1 MLNNKSFLRIISLII
16 AVMLWVYVMG
26 EINPETKEKLSD
38 IEVTF
43 VNTEELA
50 DRGLAVVHDEDI
62 TVNAV
67 IKGKRS
73 AVNDTKSTGISA
85 TVDVSDCSKG
95 KNTAKIDFNLPE
107 GVTLESTEKETLSFK
122 VEKSKEK
129 EVPVKIDFVGTDEA
143 GDSVPWAY
151 DTSPETVKVTGA
163 ESSIKKIECVQGTIT
178 GNVVSGSAKTVEV
191 DLIPI
196 NKGGKEIKGLVMDSA
211 KAETTVRLMTL
222 RDVDINITA
231 ENIGDGL
238 EVESISG
245 VDSIKIIGVSDI
257 VKEINELE
265 ATVDLSGENRDC
277 EKEIK
282 IKLPDN
288 VYIYNSDSKNVVKV
302 KLKEAE

>member
-1 MLNNKSFLRIISLII
+1 
-16 AVMLWVYVMG
+16 
-26 EINPETKEKLSD
+26 
-38 IEVTF
+38 
-43 VNTEELA
+43 
-50 DRGLAVVHDEDI
+50 
-62 TVNAV
+62 
-67 IKGKRS
+67 
-73 AVNDTKSTGISA
+73 
-85 TVDVSDCSKG
+85 
-95 KNTAKIDFNLPE
+95 
-107 GVTLESTEKETLSFK
+107 
-122 VEKSKEK
+122 
-129 EVPVKIDFVGTDEA
+129 
-143 GDSVPWAY
+143 
-151 DTSPETVKVTGA
+151 
-163 ESSIKKIECVQGTIT
+163 
-178 GNVVSGSAKTVEV
+178 
-191 DLIPI
+191 
-196 NKGGKEIKGLVMDSA
+196 MDSA

-231 ENIGDGL
+231 ENVGDGL